1 MKYLPA
7 ALSCVSRVV
16 GFPTIDTVGLKTVI
30 CFDDSTVFLFFFLLG
45 RRVIF
50 MGSTEI
56 ANDC

>member
-30 CFDDSTVFLFFFLLG
+30 CFDDSTVFLFFFPSRQKSYFYG
-45 RRVIF
+45 F
-50 MGSTEI
+50 HG
-56 ANDC
+56 NC